1 MAKVPGMGRRNIGA
15 LQNNKIKDKE
25 FAQRILGLGL
35 EARNLGKL
43 GKPKTVEELENRV
56 DTYLEKCFDAGLPP
70 TVEGMSMA
78 IDYDRR
84 TVFDIENQK
93 AKVQFSDSIKRAKDF
108 IANYDATLGMSNKL
122 NAAIYCFRAKNMYG
136 MKDVQEIK
144 ATAGYNTDPVNP
156 ESIVEALPDINDEN
170 VIEIN
175 ENK

>member
-1 MAKVPGMGRRNIGA
+1 MAKVPGMGQRNIGA

-35 EARNLGKL
+35 EARKLGKA
-43 GKPKTVEELENRV
+43 GKPKTVEQLQTRI
-56 DTYLEKCFDAGLPP
+56 DDYFEKCFDYGLPP
-70 TVEGMSMA
+70 TVEGMALS

-144 ATAGYNTDPVNP
+144 ATADYNTDPTNA
-156 ESIVEALPDINDEN
+156 EAIVESLPDINSEET
-170 VIEIN
+170 IEI
-175 ENK
+175 KDK

>member
-1 MAKVPGMGRRNIGA
+1 MAKVPGMGQRNIGA

-35 EARNLGKL
+35 EARKLGKL
-43 GKPKTVEELENRV
+43 GKPKTVDELQTRI
-56 DTYLEKCFDAGLPP
+56 DDYFEKCFDYGLPP
-70 TVEGMSMA
+70 TVEGMALS

-108 IANYDATLGMSNKL
+108 IASYDATLGMSNKL

-144 ATAGYNTDPVNP
+144 ATADYNTDPTNAAA
-156 ESIVEALPDINDEN
+156 IVESLPDINSEET
-170 VIEIN
+170 IEI
-175 ENK
+175 KDK

>member
-1 MAKVPGMGRRNIGA
+1 MAKVPGMGKGNIGA
-15 LQNNKIKDKE
+15 IQNNKIKDKE
-25 FAQRILGLGL
+25 FAQRILGLCL
-35 EARNLGKL
+35 EARKLGKL
-43 GKPKTVEELENRV
+43 GKPKTVEELETRIDN
-56 DTYLEKCFDAGLPP
+56 YMEKCFDAGLPP
-70 TVEGMSMA
+70 TVEGLALS
-78 IDYDRR
+78 IDYDRG
-84 TVFDIENQK
+84 TVYDIEHCK

-108 IANYDATLGMSNKL
+108 IANYDASLGMSNKL

>member
-1 MAKVPGMGRRNIGA
+1 MAKVPGMGQRNIGA
-15 LQNNKIKDKE
+15 IQNNKIKDKE

-35 EARNLGKL
+35 EARKLGKL
-43 GKPKTVEELENRV
+43 GKPKTVDELQTRI
-56 DTYLEKCFDAGLPP
+56 DDYFEKCFDYGLPP
-70 TVEGMSMA
+70 TVEGMALS

-108 IANYDATLGMSNKL
+108 IASYDATLGMSNKL

-144 ATAGYNTDPVNP
+144 ATADYNTDPTNAAA
-156 ESIVEALPDINDEN
+156 IVESLPDINSEET
-170 VIEIN
+170 IEI
-175 ENK
+175 KDK